1 MPQPPPPPPR
11 FRRPPSLPPALLALL
26 AGLLVVS
33 SLAVGRATDWTPPDA
48 SRISHHGESHGS
60 RASLD
65 IPSPTQRRT
74 SLLEAAPSR
83 PPAAGPI
90 LDGSQLCALL
100 DLNAAWHLW
109 PTNSNRSRRCDQW
122 DYIQCTRQG
131 FIVSIDLSLGAVNAT
146 MPLTIFS
153 RMPQLRRLV
162 LSDNL
167 LSGSITHLSLPSSLR
182 VLDLSHTSISGALPL
197 TLSALP
203 ALSYLDVSATSI
215 SDSLPSTLSR
225 LSLLTYLNVGAW
237 NITGRVEDLS
247 WLSSLTNL
255 HTLHALLQL
264 NLLCWMALAL

>member
-1 MPQPPPPPPR
+1 
-11 FRRPPSLPPALLALL
+11 
-26 AGLLVVS
+26 
-33 SLAVGRATDWTPPDA
+33 
-48 SRISHHGESHGS
+48 
-60 RASLD
+60 
-65 IPSPTQRRT
+65 
-74 SLLEAAPSR
+74 
-83 PPAAGPI
+83 
-90 LDGSQLCALL
+90 
-100 DLNAAWHLW
+100 
-109 PTNSNRSRRCDQW
+109 
-122 DYIQCTRQG
+122 
-131 FIVSIDLSLGAVNAT
+131 

-255 HTLHALLQL
+255 HTLVLDGLGSVTGDLPSLTFLTTLKAMQSL
-264 NLLCWMALAL
+264 